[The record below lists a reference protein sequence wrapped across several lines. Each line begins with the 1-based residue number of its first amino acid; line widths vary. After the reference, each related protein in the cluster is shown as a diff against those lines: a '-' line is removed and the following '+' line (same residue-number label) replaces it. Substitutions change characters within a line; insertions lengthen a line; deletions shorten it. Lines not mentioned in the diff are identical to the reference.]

1 MDLKN
6 LGSWKMK
13 NREDKTTIYLYV
25 ENEKFSWSKEKM
37 ENTDFEII
45 RLENYKRLN
54 SLIKEKG
61 LSKDDL
67 TLILQTIKLPF

>member
-1 MDLKN
+1 
-6 LGSWKMK
+6 MK

>member
-1 MDLKN
+1 MENK
-6 LGSWKMK
+6 
-13 NREDKTTIYLYV
+13 EDKTIIYLYI
-25 ENEKFSWSKEKM
+25 EDGKFSWSKEKM
-37 ENTDFEII
+37 ENTDFGII
-45 RLENYKRLN
+45 RLENYKRFN